1 MKRNQTD
8 KVTSFVLKVL
18 TATPLLLLVQGLGK
32 DTDADHEDDKYRNG
46 DPLNFHGISLF

>member
-8 KVTSFVLKVL
+8 KITSFVLKVSSS
-18 TATPLLLLVQGLGK
+18 TPQFLLVQGLGK
-32 DTDADHEDDKYRNG
+32 DTDADHEYDEYCNG